1 MELRLFDQQYPP
13 AKLDALETDNLIQP
27 FPNVVAKD
35 LIPERT
41 ASLNSIQEQIN
52 KLIMAN
58 VEQYNDPAYKTMVF
72 DLAQQQNKIF
82 EDLSSMNR
90 SANYEES
97 LQNFKVP
104 STSDRDEL
112 NRIAYTD
119 EYLPSD
125 YQKRQVTSFPP
136 IPFNKQADYVDL
148 LLNQLLKQQKVKA
161 LTK

>member
-1 MELRLFDQQYPP
+1 MFDQKYPP

-82 EDLSSMNR
+82 EDLNSMNR
-90 SANYEES
+90 SANYEET
-97 LQNFKVP
+97 
-104 STSDRDEL
+104 ST
-112 NRIAYTD
+112 
-119 EYLPSD
+119 
-125 YQKRQVTSFPP
+125 KF
-136 IPFNKQADYVDL
+136 
-148 LLNQLLKQQKVKA
+148 
-161 LTK
+161 

>member
-1 MELRLFDQQYPP
+1 
-13 AKLDALETDNLIQP
+13 
-27 FPNVVAKD
+27 
-35 LIPERT
+35 
-41 ASLNSIQEQIN
+41 
-52 KLIMAN
+52 MAN

-104 STSDRDEL
+104 STTDRDEL

-125 YQKRQVTSFPP
+125 YQTRQVTSFPP

-148 LLNQLLKQQKVKA
+148 LIKSTIKAAKGKGIDKVAIMPACGANRWGK
-161 LTK
+161 L